1 MNIFQIHDICK
12 DKLGVIEYLQQ
23 QNVLHA
29 MVQCAPC
36 EQTCTL
42 IKESSKL
49 SGYLWR
55 CKKCKRKQSVL
66 KDSFLESAG
75 ISPAKFVYI
84 VFYWATRIPLQ
95 ATMKHIDISART
107 GVDYYRFLRDIC
119 SWKLLTTTI
128 QLGGPGKEVQI
139 DVSVQV
145 NAVFRRDRN
154 VEMWVFGAYDVGE
167 KVGYVT
173 YVSNRDAA
181 TLLPIIQKV
190 VVPGSVVL
198 SDDWAAYRDISNMPG
213 NYQHRIVNRGQTNN
227 AETYCRLAN
236 ASFKRRSKDMV
247 PGHLNEFMWRERFGS
262 TFDLAYL
269 NILRH
274 ISERYPC

>member
-12 DKLGVIEYLQQ
+12 DKLGVIDYLQR
-23 QNVLHA
+23 QNILH
-29 MVQCAPC
+29 VDVKCGPC
-36 EQTCTL
+36 EQKCTL
-42 IKESSKL
+42 IKQSAKL

-55 CKKCKRKQSVL
+55 CKKCKKKQSVL
-66 KDSFLESAG
+66 KDSFLENAG

-95 ATMKHIDISART
+95 ATMQHIAISTHT
-107 GVDYYRFLRDIC
+107 GVDYFRFLRDIC
-119 SWKLLTTTI
+119 SWKLLSTTI

-139 DVSVQV
+139 DVSLQV

-154 VEMWVFGAYDVGE
+154 VEMWVFGAYDVEE

-173 YVSNRDAA
+173 YVSERDAA

-213 NYQHRIVNRGQTNN
+213 NYQHRIVNQVNGGHTNN
-227 AETYCRLAN
+227 VQTYCRRAN
-236 ASFKRRSKDMV
+236 ASFKRRSKDLIQ
-247 PGHLNEFMWRERFGS
+247 GHLHEFMWRERFGS

-274 ISERYPC
+274 ISE